1 MYDPI
6 CIKTSTS
13 HLQNNKPCLF
23 VDFLHWRSN
32 HKLCPYTKWK
42 YMMHLTIVLNQLTVI
57 WNLIQAKHYQ
67 HWQSM
72 VLFKL
77 CVNFP
82 NNQEQ
87 KLRDDDKVNP
97 FSEALGGETSGTL
110 LSGKSFLLLT
120 WLEVFSNQP
129 RGSHSNLCFV
139 SSLDKA
145 SEEP

>member
-1 MYDPI
+1 M
-6 CIKTSTS
+6 
-13 HLQNNKPCLF
+13 
-23 VDFLHWRSN
+23 
-32 HKLCPYTKWK
+32 
-42 YMMHLTIVLNQLTVI
+42 
-57 WNLIQAKHYQ
+57 
-67 HWQSM
+67 
-72 VLFKL
+72 FKL
-77 CVNFP
+77 CVNFL